1 MKKIMKK
8 VVSVVFCTAAAIQLL
23 TGCGAKKALVG
34 EETTQ
39 TAAGETG
46 KKKSGKAEGETI
58 HLKIAT
64 CVAAPKNMDK
74 IVEQANAVL
83 KEKLNITIEVVPLA
97 FDGSKYN
104 LLLTTG
110 NDVDLIYTA
119 TWAKFQT
126 NALDGAYLPLKEM
139 IQKEVPELWD
149 SIPEEDWKKCEINGE
164 IYNIPSTSDDL
175 IEIGFTYREDLRK
188 KYNLPEITDIAS
200 MEAYFAGIK
209 EYEPTI
215 VPCSD
220 RGGRVNE
227 MFQLLNGW
235 YAMSNNLAYDLKG
248 DQGVVVYSKTDSFKK
263 GVETAREWVE
273 NGWIDS
279 DIISAN
285 VDSAG
290 QFLSGKYASTISYA
304 TGEAFNLIYSPA
316 LTSNPDWEIKMVNF
330 GAMGQRVL
338 KKHPMHTAFGLPK
351 ASPHPVEALKFMLE
365 LRTNQELYQLL
376 DCGILGE
383 DYEVTDNG
391 NYKSLNSAEHPAF
404 TKEGMGLTGFYY
416 SVPEL
421 SLKPEHYEF
430 ITSVYDTMRPYV
442 VDNTI
447 MGFPADD
454 DSVKAEVTA
463 VNQLISQYLNPLI
476 NGMVDDT
483 DGGITDLNE
492 RMDQAGIEKIHE
504 TISSQAKA
512 YTKAIKGE

>member
-1 MKKIMKK
+1 MKKNVKK
-8 VVSVVFCTAAAIQLL
+8 AVSVVLCTAAAIQLL

-39 TAAGETG
+39 AISGEAGQKKNG
-46 KKKSGKAEGETI
+46 KSEGETV

-83 KEKLNITIEVVPLA
+83 KEKLNVTIEVVPLA
-97 FDGSKYN
+97 FDSSKYN

-164 IYNIPSTSDDL
+164 IYNIPSTSEDL

-188 KYNLPEITDIAS
+188 KYNLPEIMDIAS

-209 EYEPTI
+209 ENEPTM

-235 YAMSNNLAYDLKG
+235 YVMANNLAYDLKG
-248 DQGVVVYSKTDSFKK
+248 DQGVVVYSKTDSFKN
-263 GVETAREWVE
+263 GVETARKWVE

-351 ASPHPVEALKFMLE
+351 ASPHPVESLKFMLE
-365 LRTNQELYQLL
+365 LRTNPELYQLL

-383 DYEVTDNG
+383 DYEVTDSG

-430 ITSVYDTMRPYV
+430 ITGVYDTMRPYV

-454 DSVKAEVTA
+454 NSVKAEVTA
-463 VNQLISQYLNPLI
+463 VNQLISQYMNPLI

-504 TISSQAKA
+504 TISSQAKS
-512 YTKAIKGE
+512 YTKAINGE

>member
-1 MKKIMKK
+1 MKKNVKK
-8 VVSVVFCTAAAIQLL
+8 AVSVVLCTAAAIQLL

-39 TAAGETG
+39 AISGEAGQKING
-46 KKKSGKAEGETI
+46 KSEGKTV

-83 KEKLNITIEVVPLA
+83 KEKLNVTIEVVPLA
-97 FDGSKYN
+97 FDSSKYN

-164 IYNIPSTSDDL
+164 IYNIPSTSEDL

-188 KYNLPEITDIAS
+188 KYNLPEIMDIAS

-209 EYEPTI
+209 ENEPTM

-235 YAMSNNLAYDLKG
+235 YAMANNLAYDLKG
-248 DQGVVVYSKTDSFKK
+248 DQGVVVYSKTDSFKN
-263 GVETAREWVE
+263 GVETARKWVE

-338 KKHPMHTAFGLPK
+338 KKHPMHLAFQK
-351 ASPHPVEALKFMLE
+351 PV
-365 LRTNQELYQLL
+365 
-376 DCGILGE
+376 
-383 DYEVTDNG
+383 
-391 NYKSLNSAEHPAF
+391 
-404 TKEGMGLTGFYY
+404 
-416 SVPEL
+416 
-421 SLKPEHYEF
+421 
-430 ITSVYDTMRPYV
+430 
-442 VDNTI
+442 
-447 MGFPADD
+447 
-454 DSVKAEVTA
+454 
-463 VNQLISQYLNPLI
+463 LIQWN
-476 NGMVDDT
+476 
-483 DGGITDLNE
+483 
-492 RMDQAGIEKIHE
+492 R
-504 TISSQAKA
+504 
-512 YTKAIKGE
+512 

>member
-1 MKKIMKK
+1 M
-8 VVSVVFCTAAAIQLL
+8 
-23 TGCGAKKALVG
+23 
-34 EETTQ
+34 
-39 TAAGETG
+39 
-46 KKKSGKAEGETI
+46 
-58 HLKIAT
+58 
-64 CVAAPKNMDK
+64 
-74 IVEQANAVL
+74 
-83 KEKLNITIEVVPLA
+83 
-97 FDGSKYN
+97 
-104 LLLTTG
+104 
-110 NDVDLIYTA
+110 
-119 TWAKFQT
+119 
-126 NALDGAYLPLKEM
+126 
-139 IQKEVPELWD
+139 
-149 SIPEEDWKKCEINGE
+149 
-164 IYNIPSTSDDL
+164 
-175 IEIGFTYREDLRK
+175 
-188 KYNLPEITDIAS
+188 
-200 MEAYFAGIK
+200 
-209 EYEPTI
+209 
-215 VPCSD
+215 
-220 RGGRVNE
+220 
-227 MFQLLNGW
+227 
-235 YAMSNNLAYDLKG
+235 
-248 DQGVVVYSKTDSFKK
+248 
-263 GVETAREWVE
+263 E

>member
-1 MKKIMKK
+1 MKKQVKNI
-8 VVSVVFCTAAAIQLL
+8 VSISFCAAVAIQLL
-23 TGCGAKKALVG
+23 TGCGAKQALVG
-34 EETTQ
+34 DGTEQASSFEISEKASGQTGEETV
-39 TAAGETG
+39 
-46 KKKSGKAEGETI
+46 

-64 CVAAPKNMDK
+64 CVAAPQNMDE
-74 IVEQANAVL
+74 IVDQANEIL
-83 KEKLNITIEVVPLA
+83 KEKLNLTIEVVPLA

-119 TWAKFQT
+119 AWAKFQT
-126 NALDGAYLPLKEM
+126 NALDGAYLPLKDL
-139 IQKEVPELWD
+139 IQNEVPRLWD
-149 SIPEEDWKKCEINGE
+149 SIPEEDWKKCEINGD

-188 KYNLPEITDIAS
+188 KYNLPEITDVAS
-200 MEAYFAGIK
+200 IETYFSEIK
-209 EYEPTI
+209 EKEPTM

-248 DQGVVVYSKTDSFKK
+248 DQGVVVYSKTDSFKQ
-263 GVETAREWVE
+263 GVETARKWVE

-285 VDSAG
+285 VDSGG

-304 TGEAFNLIYSPA
+304 SGEAFNLIYSPA

-330 GAMGQRVL
+330 GTMGQRVL

-365 LRTNQELYQLL
+365 LRTNKDLYQLL

-391 NYKSLNSAEHPAF
+391 KYKSLNSAEHPAF
-404 TKEGMGLTGFYY
+404 TKEGLGLTGFYY

-421 SLKPEHYEF
+421 SLKPEHYDF
-430 ITSVYDTMRPYV
+430 VTNVYDTMRPFV

-454 DSVKAEVTA
+454 TSVKSEVTA

-483 DGGITDLNE
+483 EAGIQDLNE
-492 RMDQAGIEKIHE
+492 RMDQAGIEKIHD
-504 TISSQAKA
+504 TISSQAEL
-512 YTKAIKGE
+512 YMNAIKGK

>member
-1 MKKIMKK
+1 MRKHWKK
-8 VVSVVFCTAAAIQLL
+8 TALLALTAGILGAALS
-23 TGCGAKKALVG
+23 GCGLKSALVG
-34 EETTQ
+34 ESAGAADPAEKQ
-39 TAAGETG
+39 TEMSGEPVH
-46 KKKSGKAEGETI
+46 I
-58 HLKIAT
+58 KIAT
-64 CVAAPKNMDK
+64 CVAAPKNMDA
-74 IVEQANAVL
+74 VVARANEIL
-83 KEKLNITIEVVPLA
+83 KEKLNMTIEVVPLA
-97 FDGSKYN
+97 FDTSKYN
-104 LLLTTG
+104 LMLTTG

-119 TWAKFQT
+119 TWARFQT
-126 NALDGAYLPLKEM
+126 NALNGAYMPLKEL
-139 IQKEVPELWD
+139 IQKEVPELWE
-149 SIPEEDWKKCEINGE
+149 SIPEEDWKKCEIDGE

-188 KYNLPEITDIAS
+188 KYNLPEITDLAS

-209 EYEPTI
+209 EHEPTM

-227 MFQLLNGW
+227 MTQLLNGY
-235 YAMSNNLAYDLKG
+235 YAMSNGLAYDLKG
-248 DQGVVVYSKTDSFKK
+248 DEGLVVYSKTDSFRQ
-263 GVETAREWVE
+263 GVETARKWVE

-279 DIISAN
+279 DIISGN

-290 QFLSGKYASTISYA
+290 QMLSGKYASTISYA

-330 GAMGQRVL
+330 GAMGKRVL
-338 KKHPMHTAFGLPK
+338 QKHPMHTAFGLPK
-351 ASPHPVEALKFMLE
+351 GSPHPVEALRFMHE

-383 DYEVTDNG
+383 DYEVTESG

-404 TKEGMGLTGFYY
+404 TKEGLGLTGFYY
-416 SVPEL
+416 SVPEF

-430 ITSVYDTMRPYV
+430 QEAVYDTMRPYI

-454 DSVKAEVTA
+454 SEVKAEVTA
-463 VNQLISQYLNPLI
+463 VGQLISQYMNPLI

-483 DGGITDLNE
+483 DAGIADLNRRLDE
-492 RMDQAGIEKIHE
+492 AGIETIHE
-504 TISSQAKA
+504 KLGAQVEAYMNSQ
-512 YTKAIKGE
+512 KGD

>member
-1 MKKIMKK
+1 MKKQKRNIVTIGMCA
-8 VVSVVFCTAAAIQLL
+8 VAAAQLL
-23 TGCGAKKALVG
+23 TGCGAKQALVG
-34 EETTQ
+34 DGSEQASSYESSEN
-39 TAAGETG
+39 AAGQ
-46 KKKSGKAEGETI
+46 AEGETV

-64 CVAAPKNMDK
+64 CVAAPQNMDE
-74 IVEQANAVL
+74 VVAQANEIL
-83 KEKLNITIEVVPLA
+83 KEKLNLTIEVIPLA

-119 TWAKFQT
+119 SWAKFQT
-126 NALDGAYLPLKEM
+126 NALDGAYLPLKDL
-139 IQKEVPELWD
+139 IQTEVPELWD
-149 SIPEEDWKKCEINGE
+149 SIPQEDWKKCEINGD

-175 IEIGFTYREDLRK
+175 IEIGFTYREDLRE
-188 KYNLPEITDIAS
+188 KYNLPEINDLAS

-209 EYEPTI
+209 ENEPTM

-220 RGGRVNE
+220 RGGRINE

-248 DQGVVVYSKTDSFKK
+248 DQGVVVYSKTDSFKQ
-263 GVETAREWVE
+263 GVETARKWVE

-304 TGEAFNLIYSPA
+304 SGEAFNLIYSPA

-365 LRTNQELYQLL
+365 LRTNKDLYQLL

-383 DYEVTDNG
+383 DYEVTESG
-391 NYKSLNSAEHPAF
+391 SYKSLNSAEHPTF
-404 TKEGMGLTGFYY
+404 TKEGLGLTGFYY

-421 SLKPEHYEF
+421 SLKPENYDF
-430 ITSVYDTMRPYV
+430 VAGVYDTMRPFV

-454 DSVKAEVTA
+454 TSVKAEVTA
-463 VNQLISQYLNPLI
+463 VNQVISQYLNPLI

-483 DGGITDLNE
+483 EAGIRDLNE
-492 RMDQAGIEKIHE
+492 RMDQAGIEKIHD
-504 TISSQAKA
+504 TISAQAEA
-512 YTKAIKGE
+512 YMNSIKGK